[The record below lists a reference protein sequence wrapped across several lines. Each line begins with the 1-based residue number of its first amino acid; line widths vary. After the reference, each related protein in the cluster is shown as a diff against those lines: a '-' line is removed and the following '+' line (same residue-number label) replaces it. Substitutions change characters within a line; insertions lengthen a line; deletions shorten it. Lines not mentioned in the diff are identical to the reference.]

1 MEEWPMNIQTILAT
15 KGADVV
21 TIGPSQTIRAA
32 LATLAKHNFGALV
45 VVDEIKRPIG
55 IISERD
61 IVRLAARNE
70 DFFGISIQE
79 VMTKNVITGIRQ
91 DETKAVANTMTEK
104 RIRHL
109 PIVDDQGILIG
120 IISIG
125 DIVKAERNHFEG
137 EADTLRTQILA
148 DAV

>member
-1 MEEWPMNIQTILAT
+1 MNIKSILAT
-15 KGADVV
+15 KGTNVI
-21 TIGPSQTIRAA
+21 TTGPDKTIREA
-32 LATLAKHNFGALV
+32 LTTLAQHNFGALV
-45 VVDEIKRPIG
+45 VVDEAHKPVG

-61 IVRLAARNE
+61 IVRLAAK
-70 DFFGISIQE
+70 DDGFFSVRVSA
-79 VMTKNVITGIRQ
+79 VMTKELIIGVRQ
-91 DETKAVANTMTEK
+91 DELKAVANTMTER

-109 PIVDDQGILIG
+109 PVVDDDGVLIG

>member
-1 MEEWPMNIQTILAT
+1 MNIKSILAT
-15 KGADVV
+15 KGANVV
-21 TIGPSQTIRAA
+21 TISPDKTIREA
-32 LATLAKHNFGALV
+32 LAILVKYNVGALV
-45 VVDEIKRPIG
+45 VVDEIKKPVG

-70 DFFGISIQE
+70 ALFGISIRE
-79 VMTKNVITGIRQ
+79 VMTTNVITALPQ
-91 DETKAVANTMTEK
+91 DELRAVANTITEK

-109 PIVDDQGILIG
+109 PIVDNQGVLIG

-125 DIVKAERNHFEG
+125 DVVKAERNRFEG

-148 DAV
+148 DAP

>member
-1 MEEWPMNIQTILAT
+1 MNIQSILAT
-15 KGADVV
+15 KGANVI
-21 TIGPSQTIRAA
+21 TIGPDHTIREA

-45 VVDEIKRPIG
+45 VVDAAHKPIG

-70 DFFGISIQE
+70 ACFAIPVRE
-79 VMTKNVITGIRQ
+79 VMTKNVITGVRQ
-91 DETKAVANTMTEK
+91 DELRAVANTMTEK

-109 PIVDDQGILIG
+109 PIVDEEGRLMG

-125 DIVKAERNHFEG
+125 DIVKAERNHFQG

-148 DAV
+148 DKV

>member
-1 MEEWPMNIQTILAT
+1 MNIQHILAT
-15 KGADVV
+15 KGGSVI
-21 TIGPSQTIRAA
+21 TIGPDKTIRDA
-32 LATLAKHNFGALV
+32 LAILARHNFGALV
-45 VVDEIKRPIG
+45 VVNESNKPIG

-61 IVRLAARNE
+61 IVRLAAKNE
-70 DFFGISIQE
+70 NLFSIPVGE

-91 DETKAVANTMTEK
+91 DELKAVANTMTEK

-109 PIVDDQGILIG
+109 PIVDEQGVLIG

-125 DIVKAERNHFEG
+125 DIVKAERNRFEG

-148 DAV
+148 DEN

>member
-1 MEEWPMNIQTILAT
+1 MNIQSILTT
-15 KGADVV
+15 KGTNVV
-21 TIGPSQTIRAA
+21 TIGPDNTIRDA

-45 VVDEIKRPIG
+45 VVDDENKPIG

-61 IVRLAARNE
+61 IVRLAAKNE
-70 DFFGISIQE
+70 ELFPIPINE

-91 DETKAVANTMTEK
+91 DELKAVANTMTEK

-109 PIVDDQGILIG
+109 PIVDDQDKLIG

-125 DIVKAERNHFEG
+125 DIVKAERNRFEG
-137 EADTLRTQILA
+137 EVDTLQTQILA
-148 DAV
+148 NEI

>member
-1 MEEWPMNIQTILAT
+1 MNNIKSILAT
-15 KGADVV
+15 KGANVI
-21 TIGPSQTIRAA
+21 TITPDQTIRDA
-32 LATLAKHNFGALV
+32 LATLAQHNVGALV
-45 VVDEIKRPIG
+45 VIDSGNKPVG

-61 IVRLAARNE
+61 IVRLAAKNE
-70 DFFGISIQE
+70 NLFSLKINE
-79 VMTKNVITGIRQ
+79 VMTTNLILGVPQ
-91 DETKAVANTMTEK
+91 DELRAVANIMTEK

-109 PIVDDQGILIG
+109 PIVDGQGKLIG

-148 DAV
+148 DAA

>member
-1 MEEWPMNIQTILAT
+1 MNNIKMILAT
-15 KGADVV
+15 KGANVI
-21 TIGPSQTIRAA
+21 TIKPDQTIRDA
-32 LATLAKHNFGALV
+32 LATLAQHNVGALV
-45 VVDEIKRPIG
+45 VIDSANSPVG

-61 IVRLAARNE
+61 IVRLAAKNE
-70 DFFGISIQE
+70 NLFSLKISE
-79 VMTKNVITGIRQ
+79 VMTTNLIVGVPQ
-91 DETKAVANTMTEK
+91 DELRAVANIMTEK

-109 PIVDDQGILIG
+109 PIVDGQGKLIG

-148 DAV
+148 DTA

>member
-1 MEEWPMNIQTILAT
+1 M
-15 KGADVV
+15 
-21 TIGPSQTIRAA
+21 
-32 LATLAKHNFGALV
+32 
-45 VVDEIKRPIG
+45 
-55 IISERD
+55 
-61 IVRLAARNE
+61 RLAAKNE
-70 DFFGISIQE
+70 DFFDIPIQD

-91 DETKAVANTMTEK
+91 DELKAVANTMTEK
-104 RIRHL
+104 HIRHL

-148 DAV
+148 DAA